1 MENVINEL
9 MCNCV
14 CLNQF
19 SLPPSVY
26 IHLCTS
32 ICVHPSVYVC
42 VCVSGRFDALV
53 FVDVCVCVHLCLSE
67 RDQPVLG
74 VSEG

>member
-1 MENVINEL
+1 M
-9 MCNCV
+9 
-14 CLNQF
+14 
-19 SLPPSVY
+19 
-26 IHLCTS
+26 
-32 ICVHPSVYVC
+32 YVC